1 MTNFDEILGVYQGR
15 KVLITGGAGF
25 IGSNLARRLV
35 DLGAFVTVVDSLIP
49 EYGGNLFNLDGY
61 QDRLQ
66 MNIADVRDQY
76 SMNYLVR
83 DQNYLFN
90 LAGQVSHTDSM
101 QNPYID
107 LEINVRAQ
115 ISILE
120 ACRKYNS
127 SIRILFASTRQI
139 YGKPISLPADENH
152 PIDPVDVNG
161 INKTAAEK
169 YHLLYGKLY
178 GIPVS
183 VLRLTNVYGPRM
195 RVVDARQT
203 FIGLWLRQI
212 LEGQVIRVFGDGQQ
226 LRDLNYVDDVVDAML
241 MSSGLPAAIGEIYNL
256 GGSPVSLLDLARQVV
271 DVHGSGS
278 YELVPF
284 PPERKAIDIG
294 SYYGNY
300 SKINLALG
308 WEPRLSLHAGLG
320 KALAYYREHLIRYL

>member
-1 MTNFDEILGVYQGR
+1 
-15 KVLITGGAGF
+15 
-25 IGSNLARRLV
+25 
-35 DLGAFVTVVDSLIP
+35 
-49 EYGGNLFNLDGY
+49 
-61 QDRLQ
+61 
-66 MNIADVRDQY
+66 
-76 SMNYLVR
+76 
-83 DQNYLFN
+83 
-90 LAGQVSHTDSM
+90 
-101 QNPYID
+101 
-107 LEINVRAQ
+107 
-115 ISILE
+115 
-120 ACRKYNS
+120 
-127 SIRILFASTRQI
+127 LFASTRQI